1 MQSVTSHPW
10 YAYFVLLRFTRVRR
24 LHQRDPAISHAG
36 STTAAIVSAN
46 TMSLLDMMESA
57 KAVAEEH
64 QASVAQAV
72 RADERAIAED
82 PESLVLAMKLQDQA
96 REEVRNSLPA

>member
-1 MQSVTSHPW
+1 
-10 YAYFVLLRFTRVRR
+10 
-24 LHQRDPAISHAG
+24 
-36 STTAAIVSAN
+36 
-46 TMSLLDMMESA
+46 MSLLDMMESA